1 MEMIATRD
9 AYGDALVELG
19 RKNRDVVVLDA
30 DLSGSTKTGKFA
42 KEFPDRFFNMGIA
55 EQDMIATA
63 AGLALGGKIPFAS
76 TFAIFGTG
84 RAWEQ
89 LRQSVCYP
97 NLNVKL
103 VASHGGI
110 TVGEDGASHQSMED
124 IALTRVLPNMT
135 VIVPADGVETKKAV
149 EAISE
154 YAGPVYLRVGR
165 PKVPVIFDKAYRF
178 QIGKA
183 HILKKGV
190 DATIIA
196 AGIMVYNALQ
206 ASELL
211 AEEGY
216 GIGVLN
222 MSTIKP
228 IDTHVVLQMAEETGA
243 IVTAEEHSIIG
254 GLGSAV
260 AELLGE
266 NTPVP
271 LRRVGIRDK
280 FGTSGTPEE
289 LLKFYGLTTEDIV
302 TAAREVIKRKKG
314 PQFS

>member
-1 MEMIATRD
+1 MDMIATRD
-9 AYGDALVELG
+9 AYGDVLVELG
-19 RKNRDVVVLDA
+19 RKNKDVVVLDA

-42 KEFPDRFFNMGIA
+42 KEFPDRFFNMGIS

-84 RAWEQ
+84 RSWEQ

-110 TVGEDGASHQSMED
+110 TVGEDGASHQSTED
-124 IALTRVLPNMT
+124 LALTRVLPNMT
-135 VIVPADGVETKKAV
+135 VILPADAVETKKAL
-149 EAISE
+149 EAVCE
-154 YAGPVYLRVGR
+154 YIGPVYLRVGR
-165 PKVPVIFDKAYRF
+165 PKVPVIFGKDYRF
-178 QIGKA
+178 HIGKA
-183 HILKKGV
+183 HVLTKGT

-196 AGIMVYNALQ
+196 TGIMVYHALQ
-206 ASELL
+206 ASERL

-216 GIGVLN
+216 RTGVVN

-228 IDTHVVLQMAEETGA
+228 IDARTVLQSAEETGA

-266 NTPVP
+266 NMPVP
-271 LRRVGIRDK
+271 LKRIGIRDK
-280 FGTSGTPEE
+280 FGTSGRPDE
-289 LLKFYGLTTEDIV
+289 LLKFYGLTTEDIIIAV
-302 TAAREVIKRKKG
+302 REAIKRK
-314 PQFS
+314 